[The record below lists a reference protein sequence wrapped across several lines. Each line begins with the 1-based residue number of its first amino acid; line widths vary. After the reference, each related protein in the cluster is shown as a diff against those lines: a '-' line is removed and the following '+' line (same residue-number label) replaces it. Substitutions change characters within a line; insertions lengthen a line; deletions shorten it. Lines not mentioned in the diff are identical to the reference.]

1 MCGWCDC
8 GIMVMYRKLLVSF
21 QFLNVFTSFFCVCA
35 CVCVC
40 VCVYQVYE
48 LEGVVQMHDAHFWT
62 LCTGTYYGTLR
73 LDVMAGTDLRRTLPA
88 ARNILVQVSGPHTHT
103 HTHTHTHVHVNTYTA
118 YCIQTHTNMQTFL
131 PDLILLCK
139 MKLNV

>member
-8 GIMVMYRKLLVSF
+8 GKCDTQEMLSVLTCVHLLLVCV
-21 QFLNVFTSFFCVCA
+21 LCVC
-35 CVCVC
+35 
-40 VCVYQVYE
+40 QVYE

-73 LDVMAGTDLRRTLPA
+73 LDVMAGTDLRRTLSA
-88 ARNILVQVSGPHTHT
+88 ARNILIQVSGPHTHT
-103 HTHTHTHVHVNTYTA
+103 HTHTHMCMGVNTYTA
-118 YCIQTHTNMQTFL
+118 YCIQTHTNMQTFF